1 MRFNMRLD
9 APRNEPYRYL
19 LGRFQTD
26 RAVTRRPAEIVGQ
39 GKAEADDRF
48 RERERGPAVV
58 CYNIC
63 NKQGLL
69 ANTSAR

>member
-1 MRFNMRLD
+1 MRRVTSRTVTCSGVSRQIARSHD
-9 APRNEPYRYL
+9 A
-19 LGRFQTD
+19 
-26 RAVTRRPAEIVGQ
+26 RRAEIVGQ